1 MVCASFRLEEGLV
14 TPLIA
19 SYVSYA
25 EHHEGKDPIT
35 FNPAKVSK
43 RVLLASGDAIPM
55 RKWGHCMLNSPRPSD
70 AFGNLA
76 GSRCG
81 HTEMNHQTFR
91 LAAMPPPRR
100 AMTVTSRVIQTLI
113 ASGTVSSRASMTF

>member
-1 MVCASFRLEEGLV
+1 MHASFGLEGGLV
-14 TPLIA
+14 IPLVA
-19 SYVSYA
+19 SYVSCA
-25 EHHEGKDPIT
+25 ERHGGIKDPVT

-43 RVLLASGDAIPM
+43 RLLPASGDAISM

-76 GSRCG
+76 GSHCE
-81 HTEMNHQTFR
+81 HTEVNHQTFR
-91 LAAMPPPRR
+91 LARR
-100 AMTVTSRVIQTLI
+100 AMTVTSRVTQTLI